1 MKNTYYILNKTEVLK
16 LTESAYIALHEFDK
30 EHAVHIVVEY
40 NDGFILS
47 VFNQG
52 ELRKAR
58 IDCSTDIRI
67 ALWSLLGLIGF
78 DSVTN
83 GQNKE
88 LAERVNAGEN
98 LHVFIAQEK
107 KTA

>member
-1 MKNTYYILNKTEVLK
+1 M
-16 LTESAYIALHEFDK
+16 
-30 EHAVHIVVEY
+30 VEY

-52 ELRKAR
+52 ELREAR
-58 IDCSTDIRI
+58 IDSSTDIHI
-67 ALWSLLGLIGF
+67 VLWSLLGLIGF

>member
-58 IDCSTDIRI
+58 IDCSTDIRF
-67 ALWSLLGLIGF
+67 ALWAQLGAIGF

-83 GQNKE
+83 AQNKE
-88 LAERVNAGEN
+88 MAERVNAGEN

>member
-52 ELRKAR
+52 ELRKVR
-58 IDCSTDIRI
+58 VDCSAYIRE
-67 ALWSLLGLIGF
+67 ALWTQLGVIGF